1 MIVTMMNAA
10 IMIRSFISN
19 RREVSLRWLGA
30 SEQVARG
37 RGEGRRTSFKK
48 IENKK

>member
-37 RGEGRRTSFKK
+37 RGEGGGREEELPSKK
-48 IENKK
+48 